1 MYKSK
6 EGGSIQ
12 MRNIVVQRQIVI
24 CKKCYQRILI
34 INLLKLDLNRYES
47 LSDYLI

>member
-24 CKKCYQRILI
+24 CKKMLPTN
-34 INLLKLDLNRYES
+34 INNKFA
-47 LSDYLI
+47 